1 MSGDIAGRPNPGVAG
16 AQMLIDIYGSTIRKP
31 DSGLV
36 QSHSRSVGLPPR
48 RDEDL
53 IDGDL
58 LAAVAVID
66 TDRPTITGAA
76 DGIDLHAGQHRGS
89 FLLEDRAHHRR
100 YLQLLE
106 RCDARHCLEE
116 RHLAAELQ
124 EELSQLKPDCVGSNY
139 CQLLWRCPDLEGG
152 GTGQITGFA

>member
-1 MSGDIAGRPNPGVAG
+1 MSGDIASRPNSRVAC
-16 AQMLIDIYGSTIRKP
+16 AQMLIDIYRSTIRKP
-31 DSGLV
+31 DSRLV
-36 QSHSRSVGLPPR
+36 QSHSRGVGLPPR
-48 RDEDL
+48 RDEDF

-66 TDRPTITGAA
+66 TDRAAITGPA
-76 DGIDLHAGQHRGS
+76 DGIDLHACQHRGS
-89 FLLEDRAHHRR
+89 FLLEDGAHHRR

-116 RHLAAELQ
+116 RHVAAELQ

-139 CQLLWRCPDLEGG
+139 CQLLWRCPDVESGRA
-152 GTGQITGFA
+152 GQVSGLS